1 MEAQRREEMSAVTM
15 TGGTI
20 NTLGRSALDI
30 PISVTFFRDHAAQSK
45 RTNEQSL
52 RALIPMLSDTTAP
65 SKAELPWLKLAT
77 FGDVRTQRGSLRH
90 DENITAVTGI
100 EADYDGEAITVDRA
114 RQILANA
121 GIAAIIYTSPS
132 HTEDTPR
139 WRVLC
144 PLAHS
149 IPSKARAGMVARL
162 NGLFVGALATESFTA
177 SQAYYYGSVRKN
189 PSHEVVAIEGRALD
203 EAPELDDQAVGRP
216 VPERQ
221 DQAAQAPA
229 PRPTAVTTGDGTPYA
244 LAALSRECA
253 AIRGAGMGQKWATIN
268 RAAYSIGGIVTA
280 GELHEGP
287 AIAALRDAVY
297 SIRGQ
302 CEDFQHALRTL
313 ETGFADGKA
322 APRHIPEAPRLI
334 RRVVEEYEPRP
345 EPQPRDAP
353 PDHWIAEPEPDIGIE
368 PERLAPDIKPTGLP
382 LIYFQ
387 DVKPALKAEDFV
399 EGLLIKAAM
408 SVTYGPSNCG
418 KTFFMADLAL
428 HVALGL
434 EWRGREVDRAGVI
447 YCAMEGAHGIANRV
461 AAFALACG
469 LTGQEIPFAIIPVAL
484 NLLDPEADTSR
495 LIDAIAEAAARM
507 AIPVGLVVMD
517 TLSRAMAGGNENS
530 AEDMGAL
537 VVNSDRIRQ
546 ATGAHVAWI
555 HHSGKDQAQGA
566 RGHSLLR
573 AATDTEIEISRA
585 DNDGPSVAK
594 VTKQR
599 ELEIDGVFGFTLK
612 RVELGLN
619 HRGKPVTSCIVE
631 PTDER
636 PAKLRI
642 SLTNGEAM
650 ALRILHDVMAA
661 QPVPVPYQASQARV
675 QVATS
680 KHAWRE
686 TFFARSTAD
695 SHEAKK
701 KAFNRA
707 ADGLAQKGQIGVH
720 HDTVWAV

>member
-1 MEAQRREEMSAVTM
+1 MSLTQ
-15 TGGTI
+15 
-20 NTLGRSALDI
+20 SALWLSQEMRLPVFACGHDKR
-30 PISVTFFRDHAAQSK
+30 PVTQHGFNDATHDAVEIQRQFASPGAAMIGVPTGDTSGFFCLDLDVKNGGGGLEWLAANQH
-45 RTNEQSL
+45 RL
-52 RALIPMLSDTTAP
+52 PDTRRHKTRSGGVHLLFAMP
-65 SKAELPWLKLAT
+65 QGRIIRNSAGRIAA
-77 FGDVRTQRGSLRH
+77 GVDVRG
-90 DENITAVTGI
+90 NGGYI
-100 EADYDGEAITVDRA
+100 
-114 RQILANA
+114 
-121 GIAAIIYTSPS
+121 IAPPSPGYL
-132 HTEDTPR
+132 
-139 WRVLC
+139 V
-144 PLAHS
+144 
-149 IPSKARAGMVARL
+149 
-162 NGLFVGALATESFTA
+162 
-177 SQAYYYGSVRKN
+177 
-189 PSHEVVAIEGRALD
+189 D
-203 EAPELDDQAVGRP
+203 EAMAPAPAPAWLLDLIDPPKAPEAPRP
-216 VPERQ
+216 
-221 DQAAQAPA
+221 APA
-229 PRPTAVTTGDGTPYA
+229 PRQANEGTRYGMTALDNECQAILSAPDGAKHDT
-244 LAALSRECA
+244 L
-253 AIRGAGMGQKWATIN
+253 N
-268 RAAYSIGGIVTA
+268 RAAFSIGGLVAA
-280 GELHEGP
+280 GELIEGP
-287 AIAALRDAVY
+287 AFAALA
-297 SIRGQ
+297 SALAGIRHR
-302 CEDFQHALRTL
+302 CEDYPAAQKTL
-313 ETGFADGKA
+313 AGAFRAGMAK
-322 APRHIPEAPRLI
+322 PREAPPRLV
-334 RRVVEEYEPRP
+334 RRIVEEYRETRP
-345 EPQPRDAP
+345 EPPPREAP
-353 PDHWIAEPEPDIGIE
+353 PDHWIAEPEPDIGLE
-368 PERLAPDIKPTGLP
+368 PEKVAPDIKPTGLP

-387 DVKPALKAEDFV
+387 DVKPALKSEDFI

-461 AAFALACG
+461 AAFALTCG
-469 LTGQEIPFAIIPVAL
+469 LAGQEIPFAIIPVAL
-484 NLLDPEADTSR
+484 NLLDPNADTSR

-530 AEDMGAL
+530 PEDMGAL
-537 VVNSDRIRQ
+537 VANSDRIRQ

-585 DNDGPSVAK
+585 DNDSPSIAR

-619 HRGKPVTSCIVE
+619 HRGKPVTSCVVE
-631 PTDER
+631 PTDDR
-636 PAKLRI
+636 PAKPRV

-650 ALRILHDVMAA
+650 ALRILHDVMAT
-661 QPVPVPYQASQARV
+661 QPCPVPYQAAQAGV
-675 QVATS
+675 TAATS

-707 ADGLAQKGQIGVH
+707 ADGLAQKSQIGVH

>member
-1 MEAQRREEMSAVTM
+1 MSLTQSALWLAQEMRLPVFACGPDKRPVTQHGFHDA
-15 TGGTI
+15 TRDAAEI
-20 NTLGRSALDI
+20 RLQFSTLGAAMIGVPTGQGAGFFVVDLDVKNGGQGLEWLAANQHRLPRTRTHRTRSGGQHLLFQWPEGRTIRNSASRVAPGVDVRGNGGYIITPPSPDYEIADASALAEAPAWLLDLI
-30 PISVTFFRDHAAQSK
+30 DPPVAPRVADLPKYGADLPKSPPRQSGDGTRYGLTALDNECQAILSAADGAK
-45 RTNEQSL
+45 HDTLN
-52 RALIPMLSDTTAP
+52 RAAFSIGGLVAAGEL
-65 SKAELPWLKLAT
+65 AEGPALQALA
-77 FGDVRTQRGSLRH
+77 SAL
-90 DENITAVTGI
+90 
-100 EADYDGEAITVDRA
+100 
-114 RQILANA
+114 A
-121 GIAAIIYTSPS
+121 GIAARC
-132 HTEDTPR
+132 EDFPAAQKT
-139 WRVLC
+139 LG
-144 PLAHS
+144 A
-149 IPSKARAGMVARL
+149 AFRAGMAKPR
-162 NGLFVGALATESFTA
+162 
-177 SQAYYYGSVRKN
+177 
-189 PSHEVVAIEGRALD
+189 
-203 EAPELDDQAVGRP
+203 EAP
-216 VPERQ
+216 
-221 DQAAQAPA
+221 
-229 PRPTAVTTGDGTPYA
+229 
-244 LAALSRECA
+244 
-253 AIRGAGMGQKWATIN
+253 
-268 RAAYSIGGIVTA
+268 
-280 GELHEGP
+280 
-287 AIAALRDAVY
+287 
-297 SIRGQ
+297 
-302 CEDFQHALRTL
+302 
-313 ETGFADGKA
+313 
-322 APRHIPEAPRLI
+322 PRLI
-334 RRVVEEYEPRP
+334 RRVVEEYAPTRP
-345 EPQPRDAP
+345 EPPPLTEA
-353 PDHWIAEPEPDIGIE
+353 PDHWAAEPEPDVGLE
-368 PERLAPDIKPTGLP
+368 PESVAPDIKPTGLP

-428 HVALGL
+428 HVAMGL
-434 EWRGREVDRAGVI
+434 EWRGREVEQAGVI
-447 YCAMEGAHGIANRV
+447 YCAMEGAHGIQNRV

-495 LIDAIAEAAARM
+495 LIDAIKEAGARM
-507 AIPVGLVVMD
+507 AIPVGLVIMD
-517 TLSRAMAGGNENS
+517 TLSRGMAGGNENS
-530 AEDMGAL
+530 PEDMGAL
-537 VVNSDRIRQ
+537 VANSDRIRQ

-585 DNDGPSVAK
+585 DNDSPSIAK

-619 HRGKPVTSCIVE
+619 HRGKPVTSCVVE

-636 PAKLRI
+636 PTKPRV

-650 ALRILHDVMAA
+650 ALRILHDVMAT
-661 QPVPVPYQASQARV
+661 QPVQVPYQALQAGV

-707 ADGLAQKGQIGVH
+707 ADGLAQKSQIGVH

>member
-1 MEAQRREEMSAVTM
+1 MSLTASALWLAEEMRLPVFACGHDKRPVTQHGFHDATRDPTEIRLQFSTPGAAMIGVPTGQGAGFFVVDLDVKNGGQGLEWLAANQHRLPRTRTHRTRSGGQHLLFQWPEGRTIRNSASRVAPGVDVRGN
-15 TGGTI
+15 GGYIITPPSPDYEI
-20 NTLGRSALDI
+20 ADASALAEAPAWLLNLIDPPVVPRATDAPRPAPAPRQSGDGTRYGLTALDNECQAI
-30 PISVTFFRDHAAQSK
+30 LSAPDGAKHDTLNRAAFSIGGLVAAG
-45 RTNEQSL
+45 EL
-52 RALIPMLSDTTAP
+52 AEGPALQA
-65 SKAELPWLKLAT
+65 LA
-77 FGDVRTQRGSLRH
+77 SAL
-90 DENITAVTGI
+90 
-100 EADYDGEAITVDRA
+100 
-114 RQILANA
+114 A
-121 GIAAIIYTSPS
+121 GIAARC
-132 HTEDTPR
+132 EDFPAAQKT
-139 WRVLC
+139 LG
-144 PLAHS
+144 A
-149 IPSKARAGMVARL
+149 AFRAGMAKPR
-162 NGLFVGALATESFTA
+162 
-177 SQAYYYGSVRKN
+177 
-189 PSHEVVAIEGRALD
+189 
-203 EAPELDDQAVGRP
+203 EAP
-216 VPERQ
+216 
-221 DQAAQAPA
+221 
-229 PRPTAVTTGDGTPYA
+229 
-244 LAALSRECA
+244 
-253 AIRGAGMGQKWATIN
+253 
-268 RAAYSIGGIVTA
+268 
-280 GELHEGP
+280 
-287 AIAALRDAVY
+287 
-297 SIRGQ
+297 
-302 CEDFQHALRTL
+302 
-313 ETGFADGKA
+313 
-322 APRHIPEAPRLI
+322 PRLI
-334 RRVVEEYEPRP
+334 RRVVEEYAPTRP
-345 EPQPRDAP
+345 EPPPLTEA
-353 PDHWIAEPEPDIGIE
+353 PDHWAAEPEPDVGLE
-368 PERLAPDIKPTGLP
+368 PESVAPDIKPTGLP

-428 HVALGL
+428 HVAMGL
-434 EWRGREVDRAGVI
+434 EWRGREVEQAGVI
-447 YCAMEGAHGIANRV
+447 YCAMEGAHGIQNRV

-495 LIDAIAEAAARM
+495 LIDAIKEAGARM
-507 AIPVGLVVMD
+507 AIPVGLVIMD
-517 TLSRAMAGGNENS
+517 TLSRGMAGGNENS
-530 AEDMGAL
+530 PEDMGAL
-537 VVNSDRIRQ
+537 VANSDRIRQ

-555 HHSGKDQAQGA
+555 HHSPKDQAQGA

-585 DNDGPSVAK
+585 DNDSPSIAK

-619 HRGKPVTSCIVE
+619 HRGKPVTSCVVE

-636 PAKLRI
+636 PTKPRV

-650 ALRILHDVMAA
+650 ALRILHDVMAT
-661 QPVPVPYQASQARV
+661 QPVQVPYQALQAGV

-707 ADGLAQKGQIGVH
+707 ADGLAQKSQIGVH

>member
-1 MEAQRREEMSAVTM
+1 MSAVTV
-15 TGGTI
+15 TGGMM
-20 NTLGRSALDI
+20 NTPGRSALDI
-30 PISVTFFRDHAAQSK
+30 PLSVTFFRDYAAQSK
-45 RTNEQSL
+45 RTYEHSL
-52 RALIPMLSDTTAP
+52 RALIPMLRDTTA
-65 SKAELPWLKLAT
+65 STKAELPWLKLAT
-77 FGDVRTQRGSLRH
+77 FGDQRTQRGSLRH
-90 DENITAVTGI
+90 DENITAITGI

-144 PLAHS
+144 PLAKP
-149 IPSKARAGMVARL
+149 IPSHARAGMVARL
-162 NGLFVGALATESFTA
+162 NGLFVGALASESFTA
-177 SQAYYYGSVRKN
+177 SQAYYYGSVRSN
-189 PSHEVVAIEGRALD
+189 PSHEVVAVEGRALD
-203 EAPELDDQAVGRP
+203 EAPELDAEAVGRP
-216 VPERQ
+216 V
-221 DQAAQAPA
+221 A
-229 PRPTAVTTGDGTPYA
+229 PRNADLAKSAHDLPNSRPVSVKSGDGTPYA
-244 LAALSRECA
+244 LAALARECA
-253 AIRGAGMGQKWATIN
+253 AIRSAGMGHKWAAIN
-268 RAAYSIGGIVTA
+268 RAAYAIGGLVTA

-297 SIRGQ
+297 AIRAQ
-302 CEDFQHALRTL
+302 CEDFQHALCTL

-322 APRHIPEAPRLI
+322 APRQIPEAPRLI
-334 RRVVEEYEPRP
+334 RRIVEEYRETRP
-345 EPQPRDAP
+345 EPPPLDHA
-353 PDHWIAEPEPDIGIE
+353 PDHWAAEPEPDIGME
-368 PERLAPDIKPTGLP
+368 PEKVAPDIKPTGLP

-408 SVTYGPSNCG
+408 SVVYGPSNCG

-428 HVALGL
+428 HVAMGL
-434 EWRGREVDRAGVI
+434 EWRGREVEQAGVI
-447 YCAMEGAHGIANRV
+447 YCAMEGAHGIQNRV
-461 AAFALACG
+461 AAFALAHG

-530 AEDMGAL
+530 PEDMGAL
-537 VVNSDRIRQ
+537 VANSDRIRQ

-573 AATDTEIEISRA
+573 AATDTEIEINRP
-585 DNDGPSVAK
+585 DNDSPSVAK

-619 HRGKPVTSCIVE
+619 HRGKPVTSCVVE
-631 PTDER
+631 PTDDR
-636 PAKLRI
+636 PAKPRVN
-642 SLTNGEAM
+642 LTNGEAM
-650 ALRILHDVMAA
+650 ALRILHDVMAT
-661 QPVPVPYQASQARV
+661 QPVQVPYQAYQAGV

-707 ADGLAQKGQIGVH
+707 ADGLAQKSQIGVH

>member
-1 MEAQRREEMSAVTM
+1 M
-15 TGGTI
+15 T
-20 NTLGRSALDI
+20 LAASALWLAQEMRLPVFACGHDKR
-30 PISVTFFRDHAAQSK
+30 PVTQHGFHDATHDAVEIQRQFASPGAAMIGVPTGEVSGFFCLDLDVKNGGGGLEWLAANQH
-45 RTNEQSL
+45 RL
-52 RALIPMLSDTTAP
+52 PDTRRHKTRSGGVHLLFAMP
-65 SKAELPWLKLAT
+65 QGRIIRNSAGRIAA
-77 FGDVRTQRGSLRH
+77 GVDVRG
-90 DENITAVTGI
+90 NGGYI
-100 EADYDGEAITVDRA
+100 
-114 RQILANA
+114 
-121 GIAAIIYTSPS
+121 IAPPSPGYL
-132 HTEDTPR
+132 
-139 WRVLC
+139 V
-144 PLAHS
+144 
-149 IPSKARAGMVARL
+149 
-162 NGLFVGALATESFTA
+162 
-177 SQAYYYGSVRKN
+177 
-189 PSHEVVAIEGRALD
+189 D
-203 EAPELDDQAVGRP
+203 EAMAPAPAPAWLLDLIDPPKAPEAPRP
-216 VPERQ
+216 
-221 DQAAQAPA
+221 APA
-229 PRPTAVTTGDGTPYA
+229 PRQSGDGTRYGLTA
-244 LAALSRECA
+244 LDNECQAILSA
-253 AIRGAGMGQKWATIN
+253 PDGAKHDTLN
-268 RAAYSIGGIVTA
+268 RAAFSIGGLVAA
-280 GELHEGP
+280 GELIEGP
-287 AIAALRDAVY
+287 AFAALA
-297 SIRGQ
+297 SALAGIRHR
-302 CEDFQHALRTL
+302 CEDYPAAQKTL
-313 ETGFADGKA
+313 AGAFRAGMAK
-322 APRHIPEAPRLI
+322 PREAPPRLV
-334 RRVVEEYEPRP
+334 RRIVEEYRETRP
-345 EPQPRDAP
+345 EPPPRDAP
-353 PDHWIAEPEPDIGIE
+353 PDHWSAEPEPDIGLE
-368 PERLAPDIKPTGLP
+368 PEKVAPDIKPTGLP

-387 DVKPALKAEDFV
+387 DVKPALKSEDFI

-434 EWRGREVDRAGVI
+434 EWRGREVEQAGVI

-461 AAFALACG
+461 AAFALTCG
-469 LTGQEIPFAIIPVAL
+469 LTGQEIPFAIIPVSL
-484 NLLDPEADTSR
+484 NLLDPNADTSR

-530 AEDMGAL
+530 PEDMGAL
-537 VVNSDRIRQ
+537 VANSDRIRQ

-585 DNDGPSVAK
+585 DNDSPSIAR

-619 HRGKPVTSCIVE
+619 HRGKPVTSCVVE
-631 PTDER
+631 ATDDR
-636 PAKLRI
+636 PAKPRI

-650 ALRILHDVMAA
+650 ALRILHDVMAT
-661 QPVPVPYQASQARV
+661 QPVPVPYQAAQAGV
-675 QVATS
+675 TVATS

-707 ADGLAQKGQIGVH
+707 ADGLAQKSQIGVH

>member
-1 MEAQRREEMSAVTM
+1 MSLTQ
-15 TGGTI
+15 
-20 NTLGRSALDI
+20 SALWLAQEMRLPVFACGHDKR
-30 PISVTFFRDHAAQSK
+30 PVTQHGFHDATRDPAEIKAQFGTPGAAMIGVPTGQGAGFFVVDLDVKNGGQGLEWLAANQHRLPRTRTHKTRSGGQHLLFQWPEGRIIRNSASRVAPGVDVRGNGGYIIAPPSPEYEIADHSALAEAPAWLLALIDPPPAPAQSIAP
-45 RTNEQSL
+45 RQPSPPRQSGDGTRYGLTALDNETQAILSAADGAKHDTL
-52 RALIPMLSDTTAP
+52 NRAAFSIGGLVAASEL
-65 SKAELPWLKLAT
+65 AEGPALQALA
-77 FGDVRTQRGSLRH
+77 SAL
-90 DENITAVTGI
+90 
-100 EADYDGEAITVDRA
+100 
-114 RQILANA
+114 A
-121 GIAAIIYTSPS
+121 GIASRC
-132 HTEDTPR
+132 EDYPAAQKT
-139 WRVLC
+139 
-144 PLAHS
+144 LAG
-149 IPSKARAGMVARL
+149 AFRAGMAKPR
-162 NGLFVGALATESFTA
+162 
-177 SQAYYYGSVRKN
+177 
-189 PSHEVVAIEGRALD
+189 
-203 EAPELDDQAVGRP
+203 EAP
-216 VPERQ
+216 
-221 DQAAQAPA
+221 
-229 PRPTAVTTGDGTPYA
+229 
-244 LAALSRECA
+244 
-253 AIRGAGMGQKWATIN
+253 
-268 RAAYSIGGIVTA
+268 
-280 GELHEGP
+280 
-287 AIAALRDAVY
+287 
-297 SIRGQ
+297 
-302 CEDFQHALRTL
+302 
-313 ETGFADGKA
+313 
-322 APRHIPEAPRLI
+322 PRLV
-334 RRVVEEYEPRP
+334 RRVVEEYAPTRP
-345 EPQPRDAP
+345 EPPPLTEA
-353 PDHWIAEPEPDIGIE
+353 PDHWAAEPEPDIGLE
-368 PERLAPDIKPTGLP
+368 PEKVAPDIKPTGLP

-434 EWRGREVDRAGVI
+434 EWRGREVEQAGVI
-447 YCAMEGAHGIANRV
+447 YCAMEGAHGIQNRV

-530 AEDMGAL
+530 PEDMGAL
-537 VVNSDRIRQ
+537 VANSDRIRQ

-585 DNDGPSVAK
+585 DNDSPSVAK

-619 HRGKPVTSCIVE
+619 HRGKPVTSCVVE

-636 PAKLRI
+636 PAKPRV

-650 ALRILHDVMAA
+650 ALRILHDVMAT
-661 QPVPVPYQASQARV
+661 QPVQVPYQASQAGV
-675 QVATS
+675 TVATS

-707 ADGLAQKGQIGVH
+707 ADGLAQKSQIGVH

>member
-1 MEAQRREEMSAVTM
+1 MSLTASALWLAEEMRLPVFACGHDKRPVTQHGFHDATRDPAEIRLQFGTPGAAMIGVPTGQGAGFFVVDLDVKNGGQGLEWLAANQHRLPRTRTHKTRSGGQHLLFQWPEGRTIRNSASRVAPGVDVRGN
-15 TGGTI
+15 GGYI
-20 NTLGRSALDI
+20 IAPPSPEYEIADASALAEAPAWLLALID
-30 PISVTFFRDHAAQSK
+30 PPPAPRAADAPSPSN
-45 RTNEQSL
+45 RSMNSL
-52 RALIPMLSDTTAP
+52 RQSNDGTRYGLTALDNECQAILSAPDGAKHDTLNRAAF
-65 SKAELPWLKLAT
+65 SIGGLVAAGELAEGPALQALA
-77 FGDVRTQRGSLRH
+77 SAL
-90 DENITAVTGI
+90 
-100 EADYDGEAITVDRA
+100 
-114 RQILANA
+114 A
-121 GIAAIIYTSPS
+121 GIASRC
-132 HTEDTPR
+132 EDYPAAQKT
-139 WRVLC
+139 LG
-144 PLAHS
+144 A
-149 IPSKARAGMVARL
+149 AFRAGMAKPR
-162 NGLFVGALATESFTA
+162 
-177 SQAYYYGSVRKN
+177 
-189 PSHEVVAIEGRALD
+189 
-203 EAPELDDQAVGRP
+203 EAP
-216 VPERQ
+216 
-221 DQAAQAPA
+221 
-229 PRPTAVTTGDGTPYA
+229 
-244 LAALSRECA
+244 
-253 AIRGAGMGQKWATIN
+253 
-268 RAAYSIGGIVTA
+268 
-280 GELHEGP
+280 
-287 AIAALRDAVY
+287 
-297 SIRGQ
+297 
-302 CEDFQHALRTL
+302 
-313 ETGFADGKA
+313 
-322 APRHIPEAPRLI
+322 PRLV
-334 RRVVEEYEPRP
+334 RRVVEEYAPTRP
-345 EPQPRDAP
+345 EPPPLDHA
-353 PDHWIAEPEPDIGIE
+353 PDHWAAEPEPDIGLGS
-368 PERLAPDIKPTGLP
+368 ERVAPDIKPTGLP

-428 HVALGL
+428 HVAMGL
-434 EWRGREVDRAGVI
+434 EWRGREVEQAGVI
-447 YCAMEGAHGIANRV
+447 YCAMEGAHGIQNRV

-469 LTGQEIPFAIIPVAL
+469 LAGQEIPFAIIPVAM

-495 LIDAIAEAAARM
+495 LIDAIKEAAERM

-530 AEDMGAL
+530 PEDMGAL
-537 VVNSDRIRQ
+537 VANSDRIRQ

-585 DNDGPSVAK
+585 DNDSPSIAK

-619 HRGKPVTSCIVE
+619 HRGKPVTSCVVE

-636 PAKLRI
+636 PAKPCI

-650 ALRILHDVMAA
+650 ALRILHDVMAT
-661 QPVPVPYQASQARV
+661 QPVPVPYQASQAGV

-720 HDTVWAV
+720 HDAVWAV

>member
-1 MEAQRREEMSAVTM
+1 MSLTQ
-15 TGGTI
+15 
-20 NTLGRSALDI
+20 SALWLAQEMRLPVFACGPDKR
-30 PISVTFFRDHAAQSK
+30 PVTQHGFQDATHDAVEIQRQFASPGAAMIGVPTGDTSGFFALDLDVKNGGGGLEWLAANQH
-45 RTNEQSL
+45 RL
-52 RALIPMLSDTTAP
+52 PDTRRHKTRSGGVHLLFAMP
-65 SKAELPWLKLAT
+65 QGRIIRNSAGRIAA
-77 FGDVRTQRGSLRH
+77 GVDVRG
-90 DENITAVTGI
+90 NGGYI
-100 EADYDGEAITVDRA
+100 
-114 RQILANA
+114 
-121 GIAAIIYTSPS
+121 IAPPSPGYL
-132 HTEDTPR
+132 
-139 WRVLC
+139 V
-144 PLAHS
+144 
-149 IPSKARAGMVARL
+149 
-162 NGLFVGALATESFTA
+162 
-177 SQAYYYGSVRKN
+177 
-189 PSHEVVAIEGRALD
+189 D
-203 EAPELDDQAVGRP
+203 EAMAPAPAPAWLLDLIDPPKAPEAPRP
-216 VPERQ
+216 
-221 DQAAQAPA
+221 APA
-229 PRPTAVTTGDGTPYA
+229 PRQSGDGTRYGLTA
-244 LAALSRECA
+244 LDNECQAILSA
-253 AIRGAGMGQKWATIN
+253 PDGAKHDTLN
-268 RAAYSIGGIVTA
+268 RAAFSIGGLVAA
-280 GELHEGP
+280 GELIEGP
-287 AIAALRDAVY
+287 AFAALA
-297 SIRGQ
+297 SALAGIRHR
-302 CEDFQHALRTL
+302 CEDYPAAQKTL
-313 ETGFADGKA
+313 AGAFRAGMAK
-322 APRHIPEAPRLI
+322 PREAPPRLV
-334 RRVVEEYEPRP
+334 RRIVEEYRETRP
-345 EPQPRDAP
+345 EPPPRDAP
-353 PDHWIAEPEPDIGIE
+353 PDHWSAEPEPDIGLE
-368 PERLAPDIKPTGLP
+368 PEKVAPDIKPTGLP

-387 DVKPALKAEDFV
+387 DVKPALKSEDFI

-434 EWRGREVDRAGVI
+434 EWRGREVEQAGVI

-461 AAFALACG
+461 AAFALTCG
-469 LTGQEIPFAIIPVAL
+469 LTGQEIPFAIIPVSL
-484 NLLDPEADTSR
+484 NLLDPNADTSR

-530 AEDMGAL
+530 PEDMGAL
-537 VVNSDRIRQ
+537 VANSDRIRQ

-585 DNDGPSVAK
+585 DNDSPSIAR

-619 HRGKPVTSCIVE
+619 HRGKPVTSCVVE
-631 PTDER
+631 ATDDR
-636 PAKLRI
+636 PAKPRI

-650 ALRILHDVMAA
+650 ALRILHDVMAT
-661 QPVPVPYQASQARV
+661 QPVPVPYQAAQAGV
-675 QVATS
+675 TVATS

-707 ADGLAQKGQIGVH
+707 ADGLAQKSQIGVH

>member
-1 MEAQRREEMSAVTM
+1 MEAERRQEMSLTQ
-15 TGGTI
+15 
-20 NTLGRSALDI
+20 SALWLSQEMRLPVFACGHDKR
-30 PISVTFFRDHAAQSK
+30 PVTQHGFNDATHDAVEIQRQFASPGAAMIGVPTGDTSGFFCLDLDVKNGGGGLEWLAANQH
-45 RTNEQSL
+45 RL
-52 RALIPMLSDTTAP
+52 PDTRRHKTRSGGVHLLFAMP
-65 SKAELPWLKLAT
+65 QGRIIRNSAGRIAA
-77 FGDVRTQRGSLRH
+77 GVDVRG
-90 DENITAVTGI
+90 NGGYI
-100 EADYDGEAITVDRA
+100 
-114 RQILANA
+114 
-121 GIAAIIYTSPS
+121 IAPPSPGYL
-132 HTEDTPR
+132 
-139 WRVLC
+139 V
-144 PLAHS
+144 
-149 IPSKARAGMVARL
+149 
-162 NGLFVGALATESFTA
+162 
-177 SQAYYYGSVRKN
+177 
-189 PSHEVVAIEGRALD
+189 D
-203 EAPELDDQAVGRP
+203 EAMAPAPAPAWLLDLIDPPKAPEAPRP
-216 VPERQ
+216 
-221 DQAAQAPA
+221 APA
-229 PRPTAVTTGDGTPYA
+229 PRQANEGTRYGMTALDNECQAILSAPDGAKHDT
-244 LAALSRECA
+244 L
-253 AIRGAGMGQKWATIN
+253 N
-268 RAAYSIGGIVTA
+268 RAAFSIGGLVAA
-280 GELHEGP
+280 GELIEGP
-287 AIAALRDAVY
+287 AFAALA
-297 SIRGQ
+297 SALAGIRHR
-302 CEDFQHALRTL
+302 CEDYPAAQKTL
-313 ETGFADGKA
+313 AGAFRAGMAK
-322 APRHIPEAPRLI
+322 PREAPPRLV
-334 RRVVEEYEPRP
+334 RRIVEEYRETRP
-345 EPQPRDAP
+345 EPPPREAP
-353 PDHWIAEPEPDIGIE
+353 PDHWIAEPEPDIGLE
-368 PERLAPDIKPTGLP
+368 PEKVAPDIKPTGLP

-387 DVKPALKAEDFV
+387 DVKPALKSEDFI

-461 AAFALACG
+461 AAFALTCG
-469 LTGQEIPFAIIPVAL
+469 LAGQEIPFAIIPVAL
-484 NLLDPEADTSR
+484 NLLDPNADTSR

-530 AEDMGAL
+530 PEDMGAL
-537 VVNSDRIRQ
+537 VANSDRIRQ

-585 DNDGPSVAK
+585 DNDSPSIAR

-619 HRGKPVTSCIVE
+619 HRGKPVTSCVVE
-631 PTDER
+631 PTDDR
-636 PAKLRI
+636 PAKPRV

-650 ALRILHDVMAA
+650 ALRILHDVMAT
-661 QPVPVPYQASQARV
+661 QPCPVPYQAAQAGV
-675 QVATS
+675 TAATS

-707 ADGLAQKGQIGVH
+707 ADGLAQKSQIGVH

>member
-1 MEAQRREEMSAVTM
+1 MSLTASALWLAEEMRLPVFACGHDKRPVTQHGFHDATRDPAEIKAQFGTPGAAMIGVPTGQGAGFFVVDLDVKNGGQGLEWLAANQHRLPRTRTHKTRSGGQHLLFQWPEGRTVRNSASRIAPGVDVRGN
-15 TGGTI
+15 GGYI
-20 NTLGRSALDI
+20 IAPPSPDYEVADASALAEAPPWLLAMID
-30 PISVTFFRDHAAQSK
+30 PPAAPRATDAPSFSN
-45 RTNEQSL
+45 RSMNSL
-52 RALIPMLSDTTAP
+52 RQSNDGTRYGLTALDNECQAILSAPDGAKHDTLNRAAF
-65 SKAELPWLKLAT
+65 SIGGLVAAGELIEGPALQALA
-77 FGDVRTQRGSLRH
+77 SAL
-90 DENITAVTGI
+90 
-100 EADYDGEAITVDRA
+100 
-114 RQILANA
+114 A
-121 GIAAIIYTSPS
+121 GIASRC
-132 HTEDTPR
+132 EDYPAAQKT
-139 WRVLC
+139 LG
-144 PLAHS
+144 A
-149 IPSKARAGMVARL
+149 AFRAGMAKPR
-162 NGLFVGALATESFTA
+162 
-177 SQAYYYGSVRKN
+177 
-189 PSHEVVAIEGRALD
+189 
-203 EAPELDDQAVGRP
+203 EAP
-216 VPERQ
+216 
-221 DQAAQAPA
+221 
-229 PRPTAVTTGDGTPYA
+229 
-244 LAALSRECA
+244 
-253 AIRGAGMGQKWATIN
+253 
-268 RAAYSIGGIVTA
+268 
-280 GELHEGP
+280 
-287 AIAALRDAVY
+287 
-297 SIRGQ
+297 
-302 CEDFQHALRTL
+302 
-313 ETGFADGKA
+313 
-322 APRHIPEAPRLI
+322 PRLI
-334 RRVVEEYEPRP
+334 RRVVEEYEPGP
-345 EPQPRDAP
+345 EPPPIDAP
-353 PDHWIAEPEPDIGIE
+353 PDHWSAEPEPDIGLE
-368 PERLAPDIKPTGLP
+368 PEKVAPDIKPTGLP

-428 HVALGL
+428 HVAMGL
-434 EWRGREVDRAGVI
+434 EWRGREVERAGVI
-447 YCAMEGAHGIANRV
+447 YCAMEGAHGIQNRV
-461 AAFALACG
+461 AAFALTCG
-469 LTGQEIPFAIIPVAL
+469 LAGQEIPFAIIPVAL

-530 AEDMGAL
+530 PEDMGAL
-537 VVNSDRIRQ
+537 VANSDRIRQ

-585 DNDGPSVAK
+585 DNDSPSIAK

-619 HRGKPVTSCIVE
+619 HRGKPVTSCVVE

-636 PAKLRI
+636 PAKPRVT
-642 SLTNGEAM
+642 LTNGEAM
-650 ALRILHDVMAA
+650 ALRILHDVMAT
-661 QPVPVPYQASQARV
+661 QPIPVPYQASQAGV

-707 ADGLAQKGQIGVH
+707 ADGLAQKSQIGVH